1 MQKVIIAQIAI
12 QQGKESDFLKLA
24 EEMVKT
30 SNSETGCITYQLHKD
45 LFGEGNYL
53 FYEEYIDRKAV
64 DAHNNSTHFHQFIK
78 DITALI
84 TKEPIINIY

>member
-12 QQGKESDFLKLA
+12 QQGKENDFLKLA
-24 EEMVKT
+24 IEMVKT
-30 SNSETGCITYQLHKD
+30 SNAETGCITYRLHKD
-45 LFGEGNYL
+45 LFNESNYL
-53 FYEEYIDRKAV
+53 FYEEYIDSKAV

-78 DITALI
+78 DITPLI